1 MKHIAKHQKIK
12 NEKLPRR
19 SVEKTVGKSRKVK
32 NPILQTYFTSLLSLI
47 LCVSMFF
54 GTSLA
59 WFSSEVQSTGNEILI
74 GTLKAEL
81 LMGDKSLSAADS
93 TDKVFDSDIKWEPGY
108 TALRALTVKNTGD
121 LDFTYTLT
129 LTDSNTSLTE
139 EEKAI
144 AENFV
149 VYAKTGDCTS
159 GNLKLSSFKE
169 ITESEDWVPVMVNMN
184 DQATLADILAYGL
197 TVYRGSVNANEE
209 KNAVETFTIALH
221 MVEGAEPGE
230 ETSTIMGDTLGLN
243 VKLVAYQKTTGA
255 GDLTNAASDAGTFV
269 STYVDL
275 QKALNDGGTV
285 ILAKNLVL
293 SDALEVPDG
302 KAVTLDL
309 NGYKLM
315 TAGFSIYG
323 TLTVDD
329 SRTGGTINANTN
341 ANWNSIFQI
350 QKNGSLVLESGT
362 LAGCAIRYQGDG
374 TFTMNGG
381 EITSDGHAM
390 IVGDEST
397 KVNASVNLNGG
408 KITVGGN
415 SYAVYVS
422 NGSATVTVAADMDI
436 NAADC
441 GPANTDETNYVT
453 FTKKETE

>member
-12 NEKLPRR
+12 NEKVPRR

-74 GTLKAEL
+74 GTLEAEL

-93 TDKVFDSDIKWEPGY
+93 TAKVFDNDIKWEPGY

-121 LDFTYTLT
+121 IDFTYTLT
-129 LTDSNTSLTE
+129 LTDSDGLSDQEN
-139 EEKAI
+139 AI
-144 AENFV
+144 AKNFV
-149 VYAKTGDCTS
+149 VYAKVGDCTTDDSKPGSFDALSAANS
-159 GNLKLSSFKE
+159 GWE
-169 ITESEDWVPVMVNMN
+169 PVMVNMN
-184 DQATLADILAYGL
+184 DQATLADILAHGL
-197 TVYRGSVNANEE
+197 TVYRGSVNANNE

-329 SRTGGTINANTN
+329 SRTGGTINAN

-350 QKNGSLVLESGT
+350 QEKGSLVLESGT

-374 TFTMNGG
+374 TFTMNDG

-397 KVNASVNLNGG
+397 KVNASVNLSGG
-408 KITVGGN
+408 KITVGVN

-436 NAADC
+436 DNDDC
-441 GPANTDETNYVT
+441 GFDNTVNATVT
-453 FTKKETE
+453 FKKET